1 MNNEILTIWDIQGMY
16 IVKHSN
22 FPNNLFHLN
31 TNGFKDLVISTLV
44 SFRYVIQIFYTNS
57 TE

>member
-22 FPNNLFHLN
+22 FPNNSFHLN
-31 TNGFKDLVISTLV
+31 ANGFKYLVISTLV
-44 SFRYVIQIFYTNS
+44 SFQYVLQIFYTNK
-57 TE
+57 